1 MMRPEKVLGPRQ
13 VEKKSKLIDLEE
25 FSSMFPAN
33 TRSDQSVFLKG
44 QKSMRSS
51 SIESKSHLFLLFSL
65 SNDFCFSLR
74 IDVLGV

>member
-25 FSSMFPAN
+25 FSSMSPAN

-44 QKSMRSS
+44 QKSVSSS
-51 SIESKSHLFLLFSL
+51 SIESKSHLCLLFSL